1 MSDTEY
7 TITSPSGF
15 SVNVSIKQP
24 PNEFIPV
31 YELKIPSLSDA
42 TRIII
47 DNKIKYDLIK
57 RANVDIRDLLDPNK
71 YDYVRSSYRATAE
84 KILRENFRE
93 IDDRSLNILV
103 EYLLLTTVG
112 LGELEIIG
120 YDENIEEICVN
131 GASSPIWIYH
141 KRFGWCKTNIYIKKE
156 EDIYNYASTIA
167 RRVGRQIN
175 ILNPLLD
182 ATLPDGSRVNAT
194 LHPISNFG
202 NTITIRKFSKNPW
215 TITRLI
221 KNNTLSSE
229 VAALVW
235 TYVQNEISIL
245 IAGGTGSGKTSVLNS
260 IAEFIPPNQRVISI
274 EDTRELTLPKYLQW
288 VPLVVRQPNPEGK
301 GEISMLDLLVNSLR
315 MRPDRIL
322 VGEVRRQ
329 REAEIMF
336 EAMRTGHSVYST
348 IHADSAN
355 QAVNRLTT
363 PPINLPKEMLDSLG
377 IIMVQVRNRRDN
389 VRKTFE
395 VAEVLE
401 NGEVNILYRWN
412 FKRDLYEK
420 RRMKRTFEL
429 FEIYLGW
436 KEDEVMID
444 IKEKEHVLNWMVK
457 QEYYDVDRV
466 GYLVSRY
473 YKNPEEIMEFAAN
486 NRRWEFDE

>member
-1 MSDTEY
+1 MKLDYS
-7 TITSPSGF
+7 IVSPTGF
-15 SVNVSIKQP
+15 PINVSISQP
-24 PNEFIPV
+24 GDDFVPI
-31 YELKIPSLSDA
+31 YEVRIPSLSDA
-42 TRIII
+42 TRVII

-71 YDYVRSSYRATAE
+71 YEYVREIYRDVAQ
-84 KILRENFRE
+84 KILKENFKD
-93 IDDRSLNILV
+93 IDEKSLTILT

-112 LGELEIIG
+112 LGELEILS

-131 GASSPIWIYH
+131 GSNQPIWVYH
-141 KRFGWCKTNIYIKKE
+141 KRAGWCKTNLILKKE
-156 EDIYNYASTIA
+156 EDIYNYSSTIA

-175 ILNPLLD
+175 TLNPLLD

-194 LHPISNFG
+194 LFPISNIG

-215 TITRLI
+215 SITRLI
-221 KNNTLSSE
+221 KNGTISSE
-229 VAALVW
+229 IAALIW
-235 TYVQNEISIL
+235 SYVQNEISVL

-260 IAEFIPPNQRVISI
+260 ISEFIPANQRVISI

-288 VPLVVRQPNPEGK
+288 VPMLVRQPNPEGK
-301 GEISMLDLLVNSLR
+301 GEVSMLDLLVNSLR

-348 IHADSAN
+348 IHADSAA

-377 IIMVQVRNRRDN
+377 AIMVQVRNRRNN

-395 VAEVLE
+395 IAEVLD
-401 NGEVNILYRWN
+401 NGEVNIIYRWN
-412 FKRDLYEK
+412 FKRSAYEK
-420 RRMKRTFEL
+420 KRMKKTFEL
-429 FEIYLGW
+429 FEMYLGW
-436 KEDEVMID
+436 KEEEVMID
-444 IKEKEHVLNWMVK
+444 LKEKEHILNWMVNN
-457 QEYYDVDRV
+457 EYFDVDRV

-473 YKNPEEIMEFAAN
+473 YKNPEEIIEFAAN